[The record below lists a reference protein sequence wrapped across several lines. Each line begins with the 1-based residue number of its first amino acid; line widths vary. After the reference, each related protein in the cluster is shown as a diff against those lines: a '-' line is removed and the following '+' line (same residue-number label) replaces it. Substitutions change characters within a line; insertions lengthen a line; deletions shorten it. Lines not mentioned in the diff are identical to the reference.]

1 MVSRWA
7 VVVRGRLADGD
18 LGSDG
23 AAPTAVVSDLVREG
37 AEAYLGL
44 VSSIHRLGLAPE
56 LDVGPTPPLQVGPA
70 RTVLVAATTT
80 EVLPESFVISVRL
93 RPLGGGDGRPVDYRC
108 LVRLGVAGELPAELR
123 DELIEIE
130 KGASRTA

>member
-1 MVSRWA
+1 
-7 VVVRGRLADGD
+7 
-18 LGSDG
+18 
-23 AAPTAVVSDLVREG
+23 
-37 AEAYLGL
+37 
-44 VSSIHRLGLAPE
+44 
-56 LDVGPTPPLQVGPA
+56 
-70 RTVLVAATTT
+70 VLVAATTT